1 MYPAHLHPA
10 KEPTALVIS
19 GVRRRR
25 RGRGVVVATDSVSVD
40 ADCDNGTGVSHTLR
54 PRGWDGAAGYRVL
67 GVGGAMPIRTSRV
80 VGHEE
85 NVTVIADALPLT
97 GNGLAECNR
106 VPVGKLPFRVPL
118 GRGAGRFW
126 LAHAPG
132 VCLATC
138 PDCSSSRYPYGS
150 TPIRKC
156 GRSPPAAAA
165 R

>member
-1 MYPAHLHPA
+1 MAPTSRKREQPACAVVPTDPA
-10 KEPTALVIS
+10 
-19 GVRRRR
+19 
-25 RGRGVVVATDSVSVD
+25 SVD
-40 ADCDNGTGVSHTLR
+40 ADYDNGSTLHGM
-54 PRGWDGAAGYRVL
+54 RGSRRGDGAAGYRVL
-67 GVGGAMPIRTSRV
+67 GVGGAMPIRTSRI
-80 VGHEE
+80 VGREE
-85 NVTVIADALPLT
+85 NVTVIADVLRLT

-106 VPVGKLPFRVPL
+106 VPVGNLPFRDPL

-126 LAHAPG
+126 PTHAPG

-138 PDCSSSRYPYGS
+138 PDCSSSRYPCGS